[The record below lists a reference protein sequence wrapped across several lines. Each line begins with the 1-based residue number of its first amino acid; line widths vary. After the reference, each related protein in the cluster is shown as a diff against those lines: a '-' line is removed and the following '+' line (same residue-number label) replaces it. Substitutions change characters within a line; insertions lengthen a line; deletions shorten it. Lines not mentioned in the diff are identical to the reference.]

1 MCENADVVFLLILRR
16 TFDGRGVSQELG
28 LLDVLGGELG
38 AIRRGVAE
46 GELRHLE
53 VLARQEL
60 EPHHVHL
67 YQKNRRFIYYIN
79 V

>member
-1 MCENADVVFLLILRR
+1 
-16 TFDGRGVSQELG
+16 
-28 LLDVLGGELG
+28 
-38 AIRRGVAE
+38 VAE

-67 YQKNRRFIYYIN
+67 SNRRFNIK
-79 V
+79 